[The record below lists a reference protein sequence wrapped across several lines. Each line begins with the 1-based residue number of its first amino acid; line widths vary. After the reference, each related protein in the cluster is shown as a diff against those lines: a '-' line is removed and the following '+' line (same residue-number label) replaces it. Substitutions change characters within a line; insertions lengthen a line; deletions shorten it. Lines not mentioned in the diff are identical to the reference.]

1 MEKIT
6 FKDLAETPWK
16 NGQGTTRQIAIHP
29 ANADISNFHWRISAA
44 TVNTVGPFS
53 NFDNVTRSLA
63 LLTGDKITLNI
74 QGQTVELH
82 RDGQPVT
89 FSGTVPTEMTDCPA
103 PALDFGVMTNNNFAK
118 HSLVHADFND
128 GQTYQR
134 KSSTTLILALKP
146 CQLDKNSLDTF
157 DAILLSESDPNC
169 VTIQTQT
176 RTAPL
181 LIAEISE
188 YCPAEPK

>member
-1 MEKIT
+1 MKKII
-6 FKDLAETPWK
+6 FNDLKEMPWK

-29 ANADISNFHWRISAA
+29 ENADISNFHWRISAA
-44 TVNTVGPFS
+44 SVNTVGPFS

-63 LLTGDKITLNI
+63 LLTGNKITLNI
-74 QGQTVELH
+74 QGQSVELH

-89 FSGTVPTEMTDCPA
+89 FSGEVPTEMTDCPA
-103 PALDFGVMTNNNFAK
+103 PALDFGVMANNQYAK

-134 KSSTTLILALKP
+134 KSPITLVLALKP
-146 CQLDKNSLDTF
+146 CQLDKTQLDTF
-157 DAILLSESDPNC
+157 DAILLNENDPNC
-169 VTIQTQT
+169 ITIQTQT

-188 YCPAEPK
+188 YCPSELS